1 MLHDFEQLSEQW
13 FAFRAGKFSSSTVG
27 DIMKKGRGGKPST
40 MRANAITRLAL
51 ERLTGQKDGNGY
63 SGGAMQRGTELEPE
77 ARAHYSF
84 TNGVPVLE
92 IGCVS
97 HDMHPHAICSPDGL
111 VGDDGLVEIKC
122 PETMPRH
129 YDALNGGEW
138 IKKEYHWQVQHQLY
152 VTGRKWCDLVSYDP
166 RFKTSDSDTLAMATV
181 RVFPEPEAQIMLQE
195 QIDLANIEVERQL
208 QTLKDLEAAA

>member
-1 MLHDFEQLSEQW
+1 MLHDFEQLSDEW

-27 DIMKKGRGGKPST
+27 DIMKTGRGGKPST

-51 ERLTGQKDGNGY
+51 ERLTGTKDSNGY
-63 SGGAMQRGTELEPE
+63 NGGAMQRGTELEPE

-97 HDMHPHAICSPDGL
+97 HDVWPIAICSPDGL
-111 VGDDGLVEIKC
+111 VNSDGLVEIKC

-129 YDALNGGEW
+129 YAALNGDGQNV
-138 IKKEYHWQVQHQLY
+138 KEYHWQVQHQLF

-166 RFKTSDSDTLAMATV
+166 RFPEELKMATI
-181 RVFPEPEAQIMLQE
+181 RVMPDAEAQQE
-195 QIDLANIEVERQL
+195 LKLAINLANREVEEQL
-208 QTLKDLEAAA
+208 QRLKDLQKVA